1 MKCPLALPT
10 SGVVALGCALL
21 MVISVAHAQTT
32 TGAVNPRPASAEPSA
47 TGDPPP
53 GGCTPIGLTASG
65 EIVFP
70 FQCKDF
76 IERQRAANTKPAAVE
91 MEKPAVADIQKPAA
105 AENEKPAAAEA
116 KPAAEEKPATAEAKP
131 AAEENPATA
140 EAKPAAV
147 EAKPAAAEE
156 KPAAGGEKTAAKQQ
170 DRVTPENS
178 KPAAEPV
185 VQIPL
190 PKRAER
196 AAGPPGCMHFRSYDP
211 ASGTYRA
218 FDGLRRQC
226 REVVGQSFRK

>member
-1 MKCPLALPT
+1 
-10 SGVVALGCALL
+10 

-47 TGDPPP
+47 AEEPPP

-76 IERQRAANTKPAAVE
+76 IERQRAANPKPAAVE

-116 KPAAEEKPATAEAKP
+116 KPASAEAKPAAAEAKP
-131 AAEENPATA
+131 AAEE
-140 EAKPAAV
+140 KPAAA
-147 EAKPAAAEE
+147 EATPAAAEE

-185 VQIPL
+185 EQVPL

-196 AAGPPGCMHFRSYDP
+196 AVGTPGCTHFRSYDP

-226 REVVGQSFRK
+226 REVVGQSLRK